1 MNLNTQ
7 YSRPSFFK
15 PNVENMRVY
24 FNPVVIVKALVR
36 EIRRTPQVFGCLAWC
51 THPDVLTAMEEVDTA
66 IIMTKHKSNRWK
78 RNIRVKF
85 IGKGRG
91 YKASLMHHK
100 FLVGVIDGEPAWVAC
115 GSFNATKGAMNNLEN
130 MMIVKDRA
138 LANCYLEEYKRLATG
153 GKKRKRKT

>member
-15 PNVENMRVY
+15 PNVENLRVY

-66 IIMTKHKSNRWK
+66 IIMTKTQVQS
-78 RNIRVKF
+78 
-85 IGKGRG
+85 
-91 YKASLMHHK
+91 
-100 FLVGVIDGEPAWVAC
+100 
-115 GSFNATKGAMNNLEN
+115 
-130 MMIVKDRA
+130 
-138 LANCYLEEYKRLATG
+138 LEEKHSRQVYRQGPRVQGFADASQVFG
-153 GKKRKRKT
+153 GRDRRGTRMGGVRIFQRDQGCHEQSGEHDDRQRPRSGELLKSTSGWPPAKKKRKRKT